1 VKSSRGGETCSMRT
15 IPSEH
20 IFESTYKIF
29 LHINIMGLR
38 IIGGELKG
46 KKLYSIR
53 GTAIRPTA
61 DRLRESIFNI
71 ISSCVY
77 DAVVLDL
84 FGGTGAYG
92 IEALSRGAKSAVFI
106 DNNREALSAIRSNI
120 TSCAFDRNA
129 RTIRWDIR
137 KNLNCLK
144 STPPNH
150 FNLVFLDPPY
160 SQSMV
165 EPALFNLGNSKVMAK
180 DVIIVVEH
188 SCYET
193 IPNEGTTFGI
203 KDQRRYGKTLVS
215 FLTYVV

>member
-1 VKSSRGGETCSMRT
+1 MV
-15 IPSEH
+15 
-20 IFESTYKIF
+20 
-29 LHINIMGLR
+29 LR
-38 IIGGELKG
+38 IIGGELRG

-71 ISSCVY
+71 ISAFVR

-84 FGGTGAYG
+84 FAGTGAYG

-106 DNNREALSAIRSNI
+106 DNNKAALSAITSNI
-120 TSCAFDRNA
+120 TSCAFDRKA

-144 STPPNH
+144 STQSYH

-160 SQSMV
+160 NQSMV
-165 EPALFNLGNSKVMAK
+165 EPALFNLGNSKAVAK
-180 DVIIVVEH
+180 DGIIVVEH
-188 SCYET
+188 SDEET
-193 IPNEGTTFGI
+193 IPDEGDTFGI
-203 KDQRRYGKTLVS
+203 KDQRKHGKTLVS